1 MSVVHARPV
10 TSRVYQGIECQN
22 ASRAAPTRCA
32 VTVLS
37 VSGDIDASNVDHLH
51 RNLRRCLGTR
61 RPLIVDLSGINFL
74 GVQGIRALCDFD
86 DERRRRGGGWVLVTC
101 PMLYRLLNKVLGGQR
116 LRIAGSVSE
125 ALQQISR
132 DN

>member
-1 MSVVHARPV
+1 MSVVHARPA
-10 TSRVYQGIECQN
+10 TAHVYQGIECQG
-22 ASRAAPTRCA
+22 AARAAPTRFA

-37 VSGDIDASNVDHLH
+37 VSGEIDASNVDHLH
-51 RNLRRCLGTR
+51 RNLRRCVGTR

-74 GVQGIRALCDFD
+74 GAQGLRALCDFD
-86 DERRRRGGGWVLVTC
+86 DERRRSRAGWVLVAC
-101 PMLYRLLNKVLGGQR
+101 PMLCRLVDKVLGAQR

-125 ALQQISR
+125 ALQQIAR

>member
-1 MSVVHARPV
+1 MSVVHARPA
-10 TSRVYQGIECQN
+10 TSRFYQGVECQN
-22 ASRAAPTRCA
+22 VSWVAPTRCA

-37 VSGDIDASNVDHLH
+37 VSGDIDASNVDNLN
-51 RNLRRCLGTR
+51 RNLRRCLGTK

-86 DERRRRGGGWVLVTC
+86 EDRRRRGGGWVLVTC
-101 PMLYRLLNKVLGGQR
+101 PMLYRILNKLLGGQR

-125 ALQQISR
+125 ALRLIAR

>member
-22 ASRAAPTRCA
+22 ASRATPTRCA

-37 VSGDIDASNVDHLH
+37 VSGEIDASNVDRLH
-51 RNLRRCLGTR
+51 GNLRRCAGTR

-74 GVQGIRALCDFD
+74 GVEGMRALCDFD
-86 DERRRRGGGWVLVTC
+86 DERRRSGAGWVLVTC
-101 PMLYRLLNKVLGGQR
+101 PTVYRLVNKVLSGQR

-125 ALQQISR
+125 ALHLLAR
-132 DN
+132 DS

>member
-1 MSVVHARPV
+1 MSVVHARPA
-10 TSRVYQGIECQN
+10 TSRVYQGVECQN
-22 ASRAAPTRCA
+22 ASRAAPARCA

-37 VSGDIDASNVDHLH
+37 VSGDVDASNVDHLH

-101 PMLYRLLNKVLGGQR
+101 PMLYRLLNRVLGGQR

>member
-1 MSVVHARPV
+1 MIR
-10 TSRVYQGIECQN
+10 RVLGWL
-22 ASRAAPTRCA
+22 
-32 VTVLS
+32 VL
-37 VSGDIDASNVDHLH
+37 
-51 RNLRRCLGTR
+51 
-61 RPLIVDLSGINFL
+61 
-74 GVQGIRALCDFD
+74 
-86 DERRRRGGGWVLVTC
+86 GGGWVLVTC

>member
-1 MSVVHARPV
+1 MSVVHARPA

-22 ASRAAPTRCA
+22 ASGAAPTRCA